1 MSDSLVDLAASANN
15 VLAEDAP
22 SIDSPPNN
30 VVQLIR
36 GVYNNATEDW
46 EKNAIVR
53 ELTGEDE
60 EYLASLDSKGD
71 LTYNDYIGALL
82 TRAVVSIGSQKVDNN
97 PSLVDDLIIGD
108 RDLLFLGV
116 VRSTYGRKREMSLV
130 CGNCNE
136 SNDVTIDLEEDFKV
150 KDAEADLTKPV
161 SVLMKDGST
170 VSFHYPTA
178 GDSRM
183 ATKKATTV
191 AEQNTLIISRCYIS
205 SMSRDDK
212 EVWARK
218 LSVADRKKIIKA
230 LTSAQPGP
238 KMGEVETQCAHCQ
251 ETLTVVI
258 DWVSLLFG

>member
-1 MSDSLVDLAASANN
+1 MSESLVDLAASANSAI
-15 VLAEDAP
+15 AEDAP
-22 SIDSPPNN
+22 SIDSPPKNG
-30 VVQLIR
+30 VQLIR
-36 GVYNNATEDW
+36 GVYNSATEEW
-46 EKNAIVR
+46 EKDAIVR

-60 EYLASLDSKGD
+60 EYLASLDARSE

-97 PSLVDDLIIGD
+97 PNIVDDLIIGD

-116 VRSTYGRKREMSLV
+116 VRSTYGRNREMVLM

-150 KDAEADLTKPV
+150 KDTDVDLTKPV
-161 SVLMKDGST
+161 AVLLKDGST

-205 SMSRDDK
+205 SMSREDK
-212 EVWARK
+212 DLWARK
-218 LSVADRKKIIKA
+218 LSVADRKKIVKA